1 MARTPLSEEEKA
13 TRAAEKAAQ
22 MATRK
27 KYNKTSEA
35 PASMETEQNT
45 NSNNSTGNTN
55 EPAANSMPAGEEK
68 TTQPAQEVKTDQKT
82 ETGPGANYQPD
93 TTFSPMGGNKVNRT
107 YSKPQVNQALANTII
122 EEPVIT
128 TETLSAEKTKEMLT
142 NPAPGTKKEP
152 ILPPAE
158 GFNELSPNEQK
169 LAAEKTTDLILGAY
183 DRLHWLGRKF
193 VSVDMDDLADE
204 HRRGELNM
212 NYEAFENEDDP
223 EKGITIKEYFEDFN
237 KQVEEEFV
245 VTDEFKTAVRPP
257 LERVCMKR
265 GWGASDEVFLAFKF
279 GEDIAMKTGILI
291 GFKKLT
297 NKYMTEFRDD
307 HAKIKQRVAVQLKQ
321 EREAQERQA
330 AREAEI
336 KRKASEDAERANAEK
351 KETPALEK
359 TDTPT

>member
-13 TRAAEKAAQ
+13 RRAEEKAAQ

-35 PASMETEQNT
+35 PASMETDQNT
-45 NSNNSTGNTN
+45 NSNDTTGNTN
-55 EPAANSMPAGEEK
+55 EPAANSVPAGEEK
-68 TTQPAQEVKTDQKT
+68 NTQTIPDVKTDPKT
-82 ETGPGANYQPD
+82 ETGPGANFQPD
-93 TTFSPMGGNKVNRT
+93 TTFAPMGGNKVNRT

-122 EEPVIT
+122 EEPIIT
-128 TETLSAEKTKEMLT
+128 TETMSAEKTKELLT
-142 NPAPGTKKEP
+142 GPAAKAKTEP
-152 ILPPAE
+152 ILPAAE

-223 EKGITIKEYFEDFN
+223 TKGITIKEYFEDFN
-237 KQVEEEFV
+237 NQVEEEFV
-245 VTDEFKTAVRPP
+245 VTEDFKTAVRPP

-321 EREAQERQA
+321 ERESQERQNQ
-330 AREAEI
+330 READA
-336 KRKASEDAERANAEK
+336 RNKAKEETERLTAEK
-351 KETPALEK
+351 KETPTAEK